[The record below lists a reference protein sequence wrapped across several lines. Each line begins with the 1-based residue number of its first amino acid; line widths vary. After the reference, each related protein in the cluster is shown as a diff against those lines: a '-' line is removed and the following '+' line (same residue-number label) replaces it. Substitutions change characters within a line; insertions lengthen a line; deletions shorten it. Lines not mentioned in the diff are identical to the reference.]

1 MFFVSLFVGVTIFI
15 LLLAIYGLVNKDN
28 KSLVSKRIGQYRA
41 VNKEVKKHNTSIWED
56 LTKVK
61 YNKKMLVLVEKATD
75 IFPYC
80 RWIERK
86 IAKAG
91 IPLARHEYIYFV
103 LISAIFWFLLVLF
116 FTFSLLSSIMV
127 MLLWFMVTT
136 IYLFYLAKRR
146 MLQFNKQLPDA
157 IVMISNAL
165 KAGFTFTQARSIITK
180 ELGGAIGEEF
190 SHTLQEVQLGVS
202 LETALNNM
210 NQRVDN
216 ADFDLMITAVLIQ
229 RQVGGNLSQ
238 IIDNIGKTIRER
250 IKLHNEIKALTA
262 EGILSGWVIGLL
274 PVFLLAVMTFMN
286 PHYFDG
292 VLNAS
297 WGKILI
303 IVAVIS
309 EIIGA
314 IIIKKLVDVRI

>member
-1 MFFVSLFVGVTIFI
+1 MFFIALLVGLTIFI
-15 LLLAIYGLVNKDN
+15 LLIAIYGLVNKDKKN
-28 KSLVSKRIGQYRA
+28 LVSKRIGQYRA
-41 VNKEVKKHNTSIWED
+41 VHKEVKKHNTSIWED

-61 YNKKMLVLVEKATD
+61 YNKKILILVQKATD

-80 RWIERK
+80 RWIERQ

-103 LISAIFWFLLVLF
+103 LISATFWFLLVLLL
-116 FTFSLLSSIMV
+116 TFSFLNAVIV

-136 IYLFYLAKRR
+136 MYLFYMAKKR
-146 MLQFNKQLPDA
+146 MKQFNKQLPDA

-165 KAGFTFTQARSIITK
+165 KAGFTFTQAMSIITK

>member
-1 MFFVSLFVGVTIFI
+1 MFFVALLVGLTVFIFFIAVYSLI
-15 LLLAIYGLVNKDN
+15 NKNQKDI
-28 KSLVSKRIGQYRA
+28 VAKRIGQYRV
-41 VNKEVKKHNTSIWED
+41 VNKEVRLKKTSIWED
-56 LTKVK
+56 LANIKC
-61 YNKKMLVLVEKATD
+61 NKKILILIEKLTD

-80 RWIERK
+80 RWIDRQ

-91 IPLARHEYIYFV
+91 IPLARQEYIFFV
-103 LISAIFWFLLVLF
+103 LLSTAFWSALTFVL
-116 FTFSLLSSIMV
+116 TFSFINALII
-127 MLLWFMVTT
+127 MLLWLMVMVV
-136 IYLFYLAKRR
+136 YLFYLAKKRTK
-146 MLQFNKQLPDA
+146 QFSKQLPDA

-165 KAGFTFTQARSIITK
+165 KAGFTFTQAMSIITK
-180 ELGGAIGEEF
+180 ELGGTIGEEF
-190 SHTLQEVQLGVS
+190 SQTLQEIQLGIS
-202 LETALNNM
+202 LESALNNM

-238 IIDNIGKTIRER
+238 IIDNIGNTIRER
-250 IKLHNEIKALTA
+250 IKLQNEIKALTA

-274 PVFLLAVMTFMN
+274 PVFLLAVMIFMN

-292 VLNAS
+292 VLNAP

-309 EIIGA
+309 EVIGA
-314 IIIKKLVDVRI
+314 IIIKKLVNVRI